1 MSLVAVRRALE
12 TALDGIS
19 PALATAWENLKF
31 TPTPGTPYQRVNL
44 LAAPPLNPE
53 MGGFVQERGFMQ
65 VALAYPLEGGP
76 GAALARAE
84 TIRATFKRGTS
95 FTAPAN
101 EPDGVTLDL
110 DFTTET
116 YSAWEP
122 FIVTTTVANTPEIA
136 PALFEDDR
144 YVVPVR
150 VPFYANYTPEE

>member
-1 MSLVAVRRALE
+1 MSLAAVRRALE

-95 FTAPAN
+95 FTVIP
-101 EPDGVTLDL
+101 PDATFTLDL
-110 DFTTET
+110 DFTAQE
-116 YSAWEP
+116 YQSGP
-122 FIVTTTVANTPEIA
+122 VPSITTTIANTPEIA